1 MGIATF
7 PLRIFAESAED
18 LKWWQWIVISLI
30 VGAVLGYINSN
41 APDPPAGHV
50 LEPLNFEERL
60 IRPAIDDHGTKIPW
74 ISDIIVHP
82 PRTVMLAGKTEMR
95 QMVYF
100 RCIVLPQEGGT
111 GRIEACSMLAPY
123 PYVPMPRVGPG
134 RHPHYPGMSN
144 YVGQKGDTIQ
154 SVITKLYGR
163 YTPELRAAFINAN
176 YFIYSRVTSAAQFKI
191 SPNQTY
197 YVPWDVKDGHSIADF
212 LTEASKMSFNASF
225 QYRWMEIP
233 KFVYPVWM
241 GGSFLIIGLIW
252 PALLG
257 MMVNQGLGRDR
268 GRGFDLS
275 RYKGTSA
282 PPVAAAS
289 GPTAADQQRLID
301 LEQEML
307 ASLKAQQADEP
318 PPSAQAPEA
327 PPQVVALSGQ
337 AAAPAKQPEQAPAEK
352 SYQGEFYP
360 VDRQGPRQDKKQ

>member
-1 MGIATF
+1 MGF
-7 PLRIFAESAED
+7 VED
-18 LKWWQWIVISLI
+18 LKWWHWIVISLI
-30 VGAVLGYINSN
+30 VGAVLGYVNAN
-41 APDPPAGHV
+41 APDPPASRV

-60 IRPAIDDHGTKIPW
+60 IRPALDDHGRKIPW
-74 ISDIIVHP
+74 ISDIVVHP
-82 PRTVMLAGKTEMR
+82 PRQVMLAGKTEMR

-123 PYVPMPRVGPG
+123 PYVPMPRAGP
-134 RHPHYPGMSN
+134 RQHPYYPGMST
-144 YVGQKGDTIQ
+144 YVGLKGDTIQ

-163 YTPELRAAFINAN
+163 FTPELRAAFINAN
-176 YFIYSRVTSAAQFKI
+176 YFIYSRATSAAQFNI
-191 SPNQTY
+191 RPNQTY
-197 YVPWDVKDGHSIADF
+197 YVPWNVNDGHSIADF
-212 LTEASKMSFNASF
+212 LSAASKMHFNASY

-233 KFVYPVWM
+233 RYVYPVWM

-282 PPVAAAS
+282 PPAVAAAS

-301 LEQEML
+301 LEEGML
-307 ASLKAQQADEP
+307 ASLKAQQAAEP
-318 PPSAQAPEA
+318 PPSEQAPEA
-327 PPQVVALSGQ
+327 PPPLVALSGQ
-337 AAAPAKQPEQAPAEK
+337 AAAPASQPEQAPTEK

-360 VDRQGPRQDKKQ
+360 VDRHNPRPDKKQ